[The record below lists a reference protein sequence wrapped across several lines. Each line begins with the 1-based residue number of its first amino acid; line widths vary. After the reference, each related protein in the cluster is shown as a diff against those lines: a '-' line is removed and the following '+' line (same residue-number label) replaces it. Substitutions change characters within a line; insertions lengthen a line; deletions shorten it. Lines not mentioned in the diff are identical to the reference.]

1 MAIKKLAIRLK
12 NPDKAGARGT
22 KAADEMMDLLR
33 DNWDQVQA
41 KFNDLNESEKNEML
55 EHFNSQFENLGDALF
70 GSDAGVDELNNY
82 VDGLDDDKKEDFCTC
97 VDEALQ
103 IEQ

>member
-1 MAIKKLAIRLK
+1 
-12 NPDKAGARGT
+12 
-22 KAADEMMDLLR
+22 
-33 DNWDQVQA
+33 
-41 KFNDLNESEKNEML
+41 ML

-97 VDEALQ
+97 VDDALQ